1 MYQVVGQSNK
11 AAGTE
16 APGVLGNQPLWS
28 KEAMG
33 TAPPAMT
40 SHAQWMSLCP
50 HFQRS
55 LMSYKSILVMRSIP
69 ELLQGPP
76 DSPSLGVARHLR
88 GEASGASSS
97 SSSSDNELAPFARA
111 KSLPPSPVTHSPL
124 LHPRGFLRPSAS
136 LPEETEASMPTAD
149 AAVPASPQSAG
160 PPASPGCVPR
170 HSVISS
176 LFYQQ
181 AGEGAE
187 RGNKTSG
194 AKRHPARRR
203 HLLKGGYIARALPGL
218 REPLMEYSL
227 LEEEAAREE
236 QASLMTKTPSFETA
250 LRLPSSS
257 VREVPGRSHSLDNP
271 PVTTG
276 PSPEACKEQLLF
288 PPSTGLTHETTAKD
302 RGHKEGFLQESVPF
316 PPMSGDSRPGKQEG
330 SSQDSCRG
338 KPASSCHSELGSGS
352 QEGCGP
358 PSSQSLGSLPPQ
370 SLKKELSTSCGP
382 LFSEQPQAAPFP
394 TQVSPLL
401 GSEKEPQDGSLSE
414 GPVPVPSSSPGSAS
428 QVDASLDT
436 EGLSEAGDTCD
447 FTPPPQR
454 PQEQA
459 TTRKFSLESRG
470 GYAGVAGY
478 GTFAFGGDAGGML
491 GQGPLWARMAWAVSQ
506 SSEEQDEAATE
517 SPQPLE
523 SLGPIA
529 EASGVPLRTSPS
541 LTPWEEVEQVSLVQI
556 RDLSGDAEAADT
568 ISLDISEV
576 DPAYLNL
583 SDLYDI
589 KYLPFEFM
597 IFRRV
602 PKPIEQPES
611 PGSET
616 EAGQGLA
623 DFLEEAA
630 WPWPGELGL
639 RAGLEITEEP
649 EEPGDLEALLGE
661 AAVGRKRKWSPSRGL
676 FQFPGRC
683 LSGEEPVELGLRQ
696 RVKASMAHISRILK
710 GRPEGPEREGPPRKK
725 AGLASFRLSG
735 LKGRDQA
742 PSFLR
747 ELSDEA
753 VVLGQS
759 VTLACQVLAQPTAQ
773 ATWSKDGV
781 LLESS
786 GHLLISS
793 TLKNFQLLTILV
805 VKEEDLGTYTCCV
818 SNPLGTAVTTGVLR
832 KAERPSSSPR
842 PEVGELYKDAVL
854 LVWKPVESCGPVTYI
869 VQCCIEGGSWTTL
882 ASDIS
887 DCCYLTGKLSR
898 GGMYIFRTACVSKA
912 GMGPYSSPSEQ
923 VLLGGPNHLAS
934 EEESSRGRPA
944 QLLPSTK
951 TFAFQMQIRRGRFS
965 VVRQCREKASGRAL
979 AAKIVPY
986 QPEDK
991 TAVLREYEAL
1001 KRLHHPHLAQLHAA
1015 YLSPR
1020 HLVLIL
1026 ELCSGPELL
1035 PSLAERESYSESD
1048 VKDYLWQ
1055 MLSATQYLHA
1065 QHILHLDLRSE
1076 NMMVTEYNLL
1086 KVIDLGN
1093 AQSLDQEKVPAPENF
1108 KDYLETMAPE
1118 LLEGQG
1124 AVPQT
1129 DIWAIGVTAFIM
1141 LSGEYPESS
1150 EGTRDL
1156 QKGLRK
1162 GLIRLSRC
1170 YAGLSG
1176 GAVAFLQSSLCAQ
1189 PWGRPCAST
1198 CLQCGWLTE
1207 EGPTGSRPTP
1217 VTFPTVRLRAFVRE
1231 REKRRALLY
1240 KKHNLAQVR

>member
-28 KEAMG
+28 KEAMS

-149 AAVPASPQSAG
+149 VAVPASPQSAG

-710 GRPEGPEREGPPRKK
+710 GRPEGKPPT
-725 AGLASFRLSG
+725 
-735 LKGRDQA
+735 
-742 PSFLR
+742 P
-747 ELSDEA
+747 
-753 VVLGQS
+753 
-759 VTLACQVLAQPTAQ
+759 
-773 ATWSKDGV
+773 
-781 LLESS
+781 SS
-786 GHLLISS
+786 GMSASMFCIHGATRFSCALSS
-793 TLKNFQLLTILV
+793 PHWPPLPVLYDLQPDPIGLGSNPGFLTPLLTGYL
-805 VKEEDLGTYTCCV
+805 
-818 SNPLGTAVTTGVLR
+818 
-832 KAERPSSSPR
+832 RPS
-842 PEVGELYKDAVL
+842 L
-854 LVWKPVESCGPVTYI
+854 I
-869 VQCCIEGGSWTTL
+869 H
-882 ASDIS
+882 
-887 DCCYLTGKLSR
+887 TGYR
-898 GGMYIFRTACVSKA
+898 
-912 GMGPYSSPSEQ
+912 
-923 VLLGGPNHLAS
+923 
-934 EEESSRGRPA
+934 
-944 QLLPSTK
+944 
-951 TFAFQMQIRRGRFS
+951 
-965 VVRQCREKASGRAL
+965 
-979 AAKIVPY
+979 
-986 QPEDK
+986 D
-991 TAVLREYEAL
+991 
-1001 KRLHHPHLAQLHAA
+1001 
-1015 YLSPR
+1015 
-1020 HLVLIL
+1020 L
-1026 ELCSGPELL
+1026 ELRAG
-1035 PSLAERESYSESD
+1035 A
-1048 VKDYLWQ
+1048 
-1055 MLSATQYLHA
+1055 
-1065 QHILHLDLRSE
+1065 DL
-1076 NMMVTEYNLL
+1076 
-1086 KVIDLGN
+1086 
-1093 AQSLDQEKVPAPENF
+1093 
-1108 KDYLETMAPE
+1108 
-1118 LLEGQG
+1118 
-1124 AVPQT
+1124 
-1129 DIWAIGVTAFIM
+1129 
-1141 LSGEYPESS
+1141 
-1150 EGTRDL
+1150 
-1156 QKGLRK
+1156 
-1162 GLIRLSRC
+1162 
-1170 YAGLSG
+1170 
-1176 GAVAFLQSSLCAQ
+1176 
-1189 PWGRPCAST
+1189 
-1198 CLQCGWLTE
+1198 
-1207 EGPTGSRPTP
+1207 
-1217 VTFPTVRLRAFVRE
+1217 
-1231 REKRRALLY
+1231 
-1240 KKHNLAQVR
+1240 

>member
-1 MYQVVGQSNK
+1 MVTIWDPRGLHFTLLCLNTSTPNLDHRSLRSPSTSRCSSEELLDRLFKKGVV
-11 AAGTE
+11 TE
-16 APGVLGNQPLWS
+16 AEVKVYIQQLVEGLHYLHSHGILHLDIKPPNILMVHPAREDIKICDFGFAQKITPSEPQYS
-28 KEAMG
+28 KYGSPEFVSPEVIEQSPVSEGSDIWAMG
-33 TAPPAMT
+33 VISYLSLTCSSPFAGESDRATLLNVLEGRVSWSSPTAAHLSEDAKDFIKATLQKTPGARPSTSQCLAHPWFLKSMPAEE
-40 SHAQWMSLCP
+40 A
-50 HFQRS
+50 HFINTKQLKFLLARSRWQRS

-88 GEASGASSS
+88 GEASGSSSS

-111 KSLPPSPVTHSPL
+111 KSLPPSPVSHSPL

-149 AAVPASPQSAG
+149 AAMPASPQGAG
-160 PPASPGCVPR
+160 PPRSPGCVPR

-181 AGEGAE
+181 AGEGSE
-187 RGNKTSG
+187 RGSQTSS

-203 HLLKGGYIARALPGL
+203 HLLKGGYIARAVPGL
-218 REPLMEYSL
+218 REPLMEHSV

-236 QASLMTKTPSFETA
+236 EQAGLLTKTPSFETA
-250 LRLPSSS
+250 LRLPGSSG
-257 VREVPGRSHSLDNP
+257 REVPGRSRSLDHNP
-271 PVTTG
+271 PDATG
-276 PSPEACKEQLLF
+276 PSPEACKGQYLF
-288 PPSTGLTHETTAKD
+288 PPRSGVTREATDKD
-302 RGHKEGFLQESVPF
+302 MGHKEGFFSP
-316 PPMSGDSRPGKQEG
+316 SGDLRPANQEG
-330 SSQDSCRG
+330 SSQDSCRE
-338 KPASSCHSELGSGS
+338 KPAPSCHSELGSGPP
-352 QEGCGP
+352 EGC
-358 PSSQSLGSLPPQ
+358 SSLSPQSLGCLPPQ
-370 SLKKELSTSCGP
+370 SQKGLLTPCAPFLSG
-382 LFSEQPQAAPFP
+382 QPQAAPFP
-394 TQVSPLL
+394 TQASPLP
-401 GSEKEPQDGSLSE
+401 EEPQDSTLPG
-414 GPVPVPSSSPGSAS
+414 GPCPSSSPGPAS
-428 QVDASLDT
+428 QVGASLDT
-436 EGLSEAGDTCD
+436 EGLSEAGDTYD

-506 SSEEQDEAATE
+506 SSEEQDEAAIE
-517 SPQPLE
+517 SSQPLA
-523 SLGPIA
+523 SSGPMA
-529 EASGVPLRTSPS
+529 GACGVPLRTSPS

-602 PKPIEQPES
+602 PKPTEQPET

-623 DFLEEAA
+623 EFLEEAV

-649 EEPGDLEALLGE
+649 EEPDDLEALLGE
-661 AAVGRKRKWSPSRGL
+661 AAVGRKRKWSPSRGF

-710 GRPEGPEREGPPRKK
+710 GKPEGPEKEEPPRKK

-773 ATWSKDGV
+773 ATWSKDGAR
-781 LLESS
+781 LESS

-805 VKEEDLGTYTCCV
+805 VTEEDLGTYTCCV

-842 PEVGELYKDAVL
+842 PEVGEVSTDAVL

-887 DCCYLTGKLSR
+887 DCCYLTSKLSR
-898 GGMYIFRTACVSKA
+898 GGMYTFRTACVSKA

-923 VLLGGPNHLAS
+923 VLLGGPNHLGEFVS
-934 EEESSRGRPA
+934 
-944 QLLPSTK
+944 
-951 TFAFQMQIRRGRFS
+951 RRGRYG
-965 VVRQCREKASGRAL
+965 C
-979 AAKIVPY
+979 
-986 QPEDK
+986 
-991 TAVLREYEAL
+991 
-1001 KRLHHPHLAQLHAA
+1001 
-1015 YLSPR
+1015 
-1020 HLVLIL
+1020 
-1026 ELCSGPELL
+1026 
-1035 PSLAERESYSESD
+1035 PS
-1048 VKDYLWQ
+1048 
-1055 MLSATQYLHA
+1055 
-1065 QHILHLDLRSE
+1065 
-1076 NMMVTEYNLL
+1076 
-1086 KVIDLGN
+1086 
-1093 AQSLDQEKVPAPENF
+1093 DQA
-1108 KDYLETMAPE
+1108 
-1118 LLEGQG
+1118 
-1124 AVPQT
+1124 
-1129 DIWAIGVTAFIM
+1129 
-1141 LSGEYPESS
+1141 
-1150 EGTRDL
+1150 
-1156 QKGLRK
+1156 
-1162 GLIRLSRC
+1162 
-1170 YAGLSG
+1170 
-1176 GAVAFLQSSLCAQ
+1176 
-1189 PWGRPCAST
+1189 
-1198 CLQCGWLTE
+1198 
-1207 EGPTGSRPTP
+1207 
-1217 VTFPTVRLRAFVRE
+1217 
-1231 REKRRALLY
+1231 
-1240 KKHNLAQVR
+1240 